1 MINIYEVNRK
11 EGARIL
17 MEVHRWLS
25 IGTFRPEGDREA
37 TGIVLQNCLIEV
49 GFYIT
54 MRERSCDNFF
64 PGCPLPALPPP
75 TSDAQTHVPCRSH
88 QRTV

>member
-49 GFYIT
+49 RLHNT
-54 MRERSCDNFF
+54 MRRDF
-64 PGCPLPALPPP
+64 PNSVFLGCPLSTLPPP
-75 TSDAQTHVPCRSH
+75 ASNP
-88 QRTV
+88 